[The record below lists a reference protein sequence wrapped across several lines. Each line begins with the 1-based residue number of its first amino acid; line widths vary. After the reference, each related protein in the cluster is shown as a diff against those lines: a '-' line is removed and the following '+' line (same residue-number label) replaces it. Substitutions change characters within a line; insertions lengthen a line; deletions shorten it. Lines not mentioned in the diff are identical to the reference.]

1 VSLPLTADESK
12 SARRVFDFTICHLTQ
27 PIPHREARLVR
38 DYAVPPASA
47 YSEISKFP
55 NPFCF
60 DHPIARM
67 MKTTLSILFLLLLPL
82 ALFAKDKV
90 APTREKLTVS
100 TEAWT
105 GQKLP
110 DYPSGQPEISILKI
124 TIPPGQ
130 RLPMHKHPVINAA
143 VVLRGELTVTTD
155 KGKVLHV
162 KAGHPMVEVVNEW
175 HYGANH
181 GTEPLE
187 LIAFYAGVKGTPIT
201 VPQK

>member
-1 VSLPLTADESK
+1 MSLPLTADESK
-12 SARRVFDFTICHLTQ
+12 ARGAFLISRSATLRSPFRTEKLGLFETN
-27 PIPHREARLVR
+27 
-38 DYAVPPASA
+38 AVPPASA

-82 ALFAKDKV
+82 ALFANDKV

-110 DYPSGQPEISILKI
+110 AYPSGQPEISILKI

-130 RLPMHKHPVINAA
+130 RLPMLVRHRVQMLVHLRQQSNTIFPDQSGRLVPVLVIFKSMID
-143 VVLRGELTVTTD
+143 GQ
-155 KGKVLHV
+155 
-162 KAGHPMVEVVNEW
+162 AGHSNVDSRL
-175 HYGANH
+175 G
-181 GTEPLE
+181 
-187 LIAFYAGVKGTPIT
+187 
-201 VPQK
+201 

>member
-1 VSLPLTADESK
+1 
-12 SARRVFDFTICHLTQ
+12 
-27 PIPHREARLVR
+27 
-38 DYAVPPASA
+38 
-47 YSEISKFP
+47 
-55 NPFCF
+55 
-60 DHPIARM
+60 M
-67 MKTTLSILFLLLLPL
+67 MKTTLSILFLLLFPL
-82 ALFAKDKV
+82 VLFAKDKA

-110 DYPSGQPEISILKI
+110 AYPSGQPEISILKI

-181 GTEPLE
+181 GTEPVE

-201 VPQK
+201 VPQR

>member
-1 VSLPLTADESK
+1 MVLQPLA
-12 SARRVFDFTICHLTQ
+12 
-27 PIPHREARLVR
+27 
-38 DYAVPPASA
+38 
-47 YSEISKFP
+47 
-55 NPFCF
+55 
-60 DHPIARM
+60 
-67 MKTTLSILFLLLLPL
+67 MKTILSILLLLPL
-82 ALFAKDKV
+82 ALFAEDKS
-90 APTREKLTVS
+90 APAKETLIVS
-100 TEAWT
+100 TQAWT

-110 DYPSGQPEISILKI
+110 SYPSGQPEISILKI

-143 VVLRGELTVTTD
+143 VVLRGELTVATD

-162 KAGHPMVEVVNEW
+162 KAGHPMIEVVNER

-181 GTEPLE
+181 GTEPVE

>member
-1 VSLPLTADESK
+1 M
-12 SARRVFDFTICHLTQ
+12 RF
-27 PIPHREARLVR
+27 
-38 DYAVPPASA
+38 PPGLS
-47 YSEISKFP
+47 YSEISKFS

-82 ALFAKDKV
+82 ALFAKDKA

-110 DYPSGQPEISILKI
+110 AYPSGQPEISILKI

-143 VVLRGELTVTTD
+143 VVLRVSSRSQLTKAKLSTSKPVTPWSKSST
-155 KGKVLHV
+155 
-162 KAGHPMVEVVNEW
+162 N
-175 HYGANH
+175 
-181 GTEPLE
+181 GTTALTTGPNRSS
-187 LIAFYAGVKGTPIT
+187 
-201 VPQK
+201 